1 MGGKVFI
8 EIYPMMLF
16 ELSFWCPVC
25 ILNLQHIP
33 VQSNHNSSAQK
44 YICLVATPFLD
55 SVGQDAVASSMG

>member
-1 MGGKVFI
+1 
-8 EIYPMMLF
+8 MMLF

-33 VQSNHNSSAQK
+33 IQSNHNSSAQK
-44 YICLVATPFLD
+44 YMCLVATPFLD